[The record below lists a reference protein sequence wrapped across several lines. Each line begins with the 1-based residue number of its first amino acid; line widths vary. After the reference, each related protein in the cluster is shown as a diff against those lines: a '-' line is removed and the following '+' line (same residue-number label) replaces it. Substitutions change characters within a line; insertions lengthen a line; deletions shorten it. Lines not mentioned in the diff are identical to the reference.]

1 MHGKVLSIEVKVG
14 ERVSKGQRL
23 VVIEAMKMEHA
34 LTSPLEGTVSE
45 VAVSAG
51 DQVAER
57 AKLLVIVAD
66 QSPAD
71 SVAKKS

>member
-1 MHGKVLSIEVKVG
+1 MHGKVLSIEVKAG

-23 VVIEAMKMEHA
+23 GVIEAMKMEHA
-34 LTSPLEGTVSE
+34 LTSPLDGTVSE

-57 AKLLVIVAD
+57 AKLLVIMAD